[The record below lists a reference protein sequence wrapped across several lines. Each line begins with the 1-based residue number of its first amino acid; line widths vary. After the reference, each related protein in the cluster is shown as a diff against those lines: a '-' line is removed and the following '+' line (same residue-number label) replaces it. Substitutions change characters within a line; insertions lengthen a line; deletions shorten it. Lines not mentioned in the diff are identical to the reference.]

1 MSLSVEERL
10 QRLED
15 REAIS
20 RLLMEYKR
28 RLDARDLAAYSRLF
42 ARDGEWWG
50 RTGRARGPEAIRAML
65 EEKLTPSPPAPG
77 PTDYHLMTNE
87 SIELNGDQATAESTF
102 VVITRSE
109 QDTPIVRLL
118 GRYQDQL
125 VREDGEWRF
134 ASRRVH
140 MDVPDFKLVE
150 PS

>member
-10 QRLED
+10 RILED
-15 REAIS
+15 REAIHNV
-20 RLLMEYKR
+20 LMSYKR
-28 RLDARDLAAYSRLF
+28 HLDARDFAAFSRLF

-50 RTGRARGPEAIRAML
+50 RTGRARTPAGIRTML

-87 SIELNGDQATAESTF
+87 SIKVDGDRATAESAF
-102 VVITRSE
+102 VCITRSPE
-109 QDTPIVRLL
+109 DTPTVRLL
-118 GRYQDQL
+118 GQYHDQL

-134 ASRRVH
+134 ASRKVSL
-140 MDVPDFKLVE
+140 DVPSFPLIE

>member
-10 QRLED
+10 RRLED